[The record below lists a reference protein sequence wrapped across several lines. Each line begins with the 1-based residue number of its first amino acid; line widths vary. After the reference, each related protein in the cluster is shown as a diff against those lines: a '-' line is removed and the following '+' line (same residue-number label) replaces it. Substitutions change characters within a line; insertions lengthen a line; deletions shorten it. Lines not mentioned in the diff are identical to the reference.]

1 MTPNAKDFL
10 KIVKHPFKFRMF
22 LLSKL
27 PAAFFSG
34 VRVRSINENECVVT
48 VPYKWFTRN
57 PFKST
62 YFACLSMA
70 AEMSTGALGIMNVY
84 NRKPAV
90 SMLVTKVEGEFHK
103 KSTGIATFT
112 CAEGPAI
119 MNAVETAI
127 STGEAQSI
135 KVLSTGTNGNGET
148 IATFYITWSFKQKSS
163 A

>member
-1 MTPNAKDFL
+1 MNPHAKDFL
-10 KIVKHPFKFRMF
+10 NIIKHPLKFRIF

-27 PAAFFSG
+27 PAAFYSG
-34 VRVRSINENECVVT
+34 VRVRSIDENECIVT

-70 AEMSTGALGIMNVY
+70 GEMSTGTLGIMNVY
-84 NRKPAV
+84 KRKPAV

-103 KSTGIATFT
+103 KSTGMATFT
-112 CAEGPAI
+112 CTEGLAI
-119 MNAVETAI
+119 SNCVEAAV
-127 STGEAQSI
+127 STGEAQSLR
-135 KVLSTGTNGNGET
+135 VLSVGTNGNGET

-163 A
+163 